1 MRRRHLLAVFGA
13 SVAGLAGCSGGGSGG
28 GEPTSASDQPTDTA
42 TPTQTASPTATATA
56 TATPEPAS
64 VTESV
69 GTAFTVGEGDAA
81 IGVTVR
87 ELTRAQALGPTQTEE
102 ADGTF
107 VIVIMSV
114 ENPQSQSI
122 DVPSDRMKLRAEGT
136 IKNVDID
143 ASEAVT
149 SDSRLDVDSVAA
161 TSVTSGG
168 TKTGAIVFDAPPEG
182 DYRLEI
188 TPPSEAGRTH
198 VVPVGP
204 IGDLPAV
211 EEGY

>member
-1 MRRRHLLAVFGA
+1 MLGA
-13 SVAGLAGCSGGGSGG
+13 SVAGLAGCSSGGSGG
-28 GEPTSASDQPTDTA
+28 GSGESTPATDQPTDTA
-42 TPTQTASPTATATA
+42 TTTQTPSPTATA
-56 TATPEPAS
+56 TATPEPTS
-64 VTESV
+64 VTESI
-69 GTAFTVGEGDAA
+69 GTAFTVGEGDGA
-81 IGVTVR
+81 IGFTVQ
-87 ELTRAQALGPTQTEE
+87 ELVRAQALGPTQNEE
-102 ADGTF
+102 ADDTF

-149 SDSRLDVDSVAA
+149 SDSRLDADSVAA
-161 TSVTSGG
+161 ASVTSGG
-168 TKTGAIVFDAPPEG
+168 TKTGAVVFDAPSEG

-198 VVPVGP
+198 VVPIGP
-204 IGDLPAV
+204 LDDLPAV